1 MQTQYSPQISNIL
14 TTVYINRKKEEI
26 ERASLT
32 HNVHLHFLE
41 LTQRSDE
48 HNEHNEIFEKNR

>member
-41 LTQRSDE
+41 RSDE
-48 HNEHNEIFEKNR
+48 HNEPNEIFEKNR

>member
-1 MQTQYSPQISNIL
+1 MY
-14 TTVYINRKKEEI
+14 TVYIDRKKEEI

-48 HNEHNEIFEKNR
+48 HNEPNEIFEKNR